1 MEMESNEVKLLSVS
15 EVSKRYSLS
24 KFTIYHLIR
33 SDPTFPAVNIGPKK
47 NYRIQS
53 DLFKIWLDQRLKERH
68 YYDFK
73 VPTADQLYRI
83 GRN

>member
-1 MEMESNEVKLLSVS
+1 MESSEVKLLSVNQ
-15 EVSKRYSLS
+15 VSRHYSLS
-24 KFTIYHLIR
+24 KYTIYNLIK
-33 SDPTFPAVNIGPKK
+33 SDPTFPAVNIGPRK

-73 VPTADQLYRI
+73 VPTADQLFRI

>member
-1 MEMESNEVKLLSVS
+1 MESNEVKLLSVN
-15 EVSKRYSLS
+15 EVSRSYNLS
-24 KFTIYHLIR
+24 KYTIYCLIK

-47 NYRIQS
+47 NYRIQA
-53 DLFKIWLDQRLKERH
+53 DLFKTWLEQRLKERQ

>member
-1 MEMESNEVKLLSVS
+1 MESSEVKLLSVS
-15 EVSKRYSLS
+15 EVSRSFSLS
-24 KFTIYHLIR
+24 KYTIYCLIK

-47 NYRIQS
+47 NYRIQM
-53 DLFKIWLDQRLKERH
+53 DLFKNWLEQRLKERH
-68 YYDFK
+68 YLDFK